1 MVLPSLFQ
9 FQWMETSHSLSSRA
23 EGFEFSRS
31 DPVFLMHVDSPQ
43 TPGDSRQWNCCISVI
58 IRDVSVCVWPWA
70 PCQTP
75 PLHHRRSFDLKHSE
89 LPNTITNPA
98 VTSHTHTHQ
107 ALTVG
112 FCSLE
117 MIQHN
122 RFRLY
127 HIIFIL
133 CPFYHIN
140 LFIGIFV
147 LCLHNQSTK
156 HLQCVSV
163 GFFTCFL
170 VQQVRIMR
178 QIT

>member
-1 MVLPSLFQ
+1 
-9 FQWMETSHSLSSRA
+9 METSHSLSSRA

-89 LPNTITNPA
+89 LPNTIMNPA
-98 VTSHTHTHQ
+98 VTSDTHTHR

-112 FCSLE
+112 FFSLE
-117 MIQHN
+117 MIQQI
-122 RFRLY
+122 RLY
-127 HIIFIL
+127 RLIFIL
-133 CPFYHIN
+133 CYLYHIN

-147 LCLHNQSTK
+147 LSLHNQNTTPSM
-156 HLQCVSV
+156 CVC
-163 GFFTCFL
+163 GIFL
-170 VQQVRIMR
+170 PVFWFSRWR
-178 QIT
+178 LCIT